1 MKYQST
7 RGLEKGV
14 SFKDV
19 LFAGYSKDGGLYFP
33 ERVPKLSQEQLE
45 SWSKLS
51 YPDLLTEILCL
62 YIDPSE
68 LSREQIIDLAT
79 GSFSR
84 FEVPEVMRVAE
95 LKNDL
100 RVSELFHGP
109 TLAFKD
115 LGLGVVARL
124 LETFLSASGERC
136 LIVVATSG
144 DTGSAAIQAVR
155 GLDNIDIVVLLPHGR
170 CTEIQELQ
178 MTTCIDDNV
187 HVFAADG
194 NSDEIDV
201 EVKSIFADTEFV
213 KRHRVIS
220 SNSINWARVLS
231 QMTHFFYGYFRTCA
245 KVGDV
250 VEMVL
255 PTGAAGNIT
264 AGCVAARMGL
274 PVRLVAAVN
283 TNDIVY
289 RSLSSGDFSKADEV
303 VVSLAPAMDI
313 QVPYSMERL
322 MLLFSDH
329 NTELVKTM
337 MTEFE
342 ANGRVQIDAQVLK
355 EMQKVIVDAQVVPDD
370 AISSTLT
377 RCWEENQYTLC
388 PHTATAAHYHYS
400 HVRPDGPRRLC
411 VATAGPDKFPEAL
424 QGAGVPF
431 QPCERIRQLHSMPTR
446 SEPME
451 RGQDWEA
458 MLRQKIEAVS
468 AVREAGGL

>member
-19 LFAGYSKDGGLYFP
+19 LFAGEWPIDSKDGGLYFP
-33 ERVPKLSQEQLE
+33 ETVPKLSQEQLE

-51 YPDLLTEILCL
+51 YPDLLSEILCL

-84 FEVPEVMRVAE
+84 FELPEVMRVAE

-187 HVFAADG
+187 HVFAA
-194 NSDEIDV
+194 
-201 EVKSIFADTEFV
+201 
-213 KRHRVIS
+213 
-220 SNSINWARVLS
+220 
-231 QMTHFFYGYFRTCA
+231 
-245 KVGDV
+245 
-250 VEMVL
+250 
-255 PTGAAGNIT
+255 
-264 AGCVAARMGL
+264 GCVAARMGL

-313 QVPYSMERL
+313 QVPYNMERL
-322 MLLFSDH
+322 MLLFSGH
-329 NTELVKTM
+329 NTELVKAM

-388 PHTATAAHYHYS
+388 PHTATAAHYHYC

-411 VATAGPDKFPEAL
+411 VATAGPDKFPGAL

-451 RGQDWEA
+451 RGQDWKA

-468 AVREAGGL
+468 AVREAGGR